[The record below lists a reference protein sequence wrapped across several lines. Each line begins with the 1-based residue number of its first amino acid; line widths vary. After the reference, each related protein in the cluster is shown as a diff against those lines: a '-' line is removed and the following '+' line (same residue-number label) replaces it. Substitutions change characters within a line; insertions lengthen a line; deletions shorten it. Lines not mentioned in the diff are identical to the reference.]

1 MTLELSLKNVGNKKL
16 LTKLTG
22 FEPVQGDPNGFLVH
36 RLNQLATTTYTL
48 NSSQLSSYICDFEG
62 IAIICVNLF
71 ANYIANYMHTLY
83 VSFSINFPMV

>member
-1 MTLELSLKNVGNKKL
+1 
-16 LTKLTG
+16 
-22 FEPVQGDPNGFLVH
+22 
-36 RLNQLATTTYTL
+36 LATTTYTL